1 MVHLSRIFGGKGI
14 TSSCL
19 VSAGRRS
26 AGLMGSKDEERSATE
41 LLDMH
46 DLMFGGPSRF
56 HSSASN
62 HRIWKEMVS
71 DSKHVTRKSCM
82 LFSLHRMPMIHS
94 LGKATAFTHFF
105 TCSFFFSFLFLWQG
119 IIKMPLYINIYFH
132 QITRRKSNQKLGSR
146 KAFLTLAN
154 ITKIKYCL
162 HIVNSTNSTIHTL
175 ADYVSCWL
183 SV

>member
-1 MVHLSRIFGGKGI
+1 MVHLSRIFGGKRI

-105 TCSFFFSFLFLWQG
+105 TFMFLFLLFFVFVARHHKNALVYKHLLSPNHPQKVKSKAG
-119 IIKMPLYINIYFH
+119 ISQSFSH
-132 QITRRKSNQKLGSR
+132 SR
-146 KAFLTLAN
+146 QYNKN
-154 ITKIKYCL
+154 KILFTHCKQ
-162 HIVNSTNSTIHTL
+162 HK
-175 ADYVSCWL
+175 
-183 SV
+183 